1 MEIEMTKFEE
11 YKGWEIVFEVELTA
25 EEFETC
31 DIGPLKH
38 LGHYEISKK
47 EDNISIIFNFT
58 EKELK
63 AGEAMDERV
72 ELIKKDIDDMVTTC
86 KD

>member
-1 MEIEMTKFEE
+1 MTKFEE
-11 YKGWEIVFEVELTA
+11 YKGWEIIFELELTA

-31 DIGPLKH
+31 DIGPLEH

-47 EDNISIIFNFT
+47 EDNISIICNFT
-58 EKELK
+58 QNELEKTESI
-63 AGEAMDERV
+63 EERV
-72 ELIKKDIDDMVTTC
+72 ELIKKDIDTMITTC